1 MLGLDGHVEG
11 RYYLNSIAPCIH
23 GPLGVL
29 MQKAECRMQNAEC
42 IKTSIITQVEIVHA
56 LLVDSINFYDGII
69 DSQVNYNLMDFLY
82 FTRVE

>member
-1 MLGLDGHVEG
+1 MNASAE
-11 RYYLNSIAPCIH
+11 SIKI
-23 GPLGVL
+23 
-29 MQKAECRMQNAEC
+29 
-42 IKTSIITQVEIVHA
+42 SIIKQAEIVRA